1 MPDYPKREPY
11 FAHRFV
17 RLLFKTCAAQ
27 EIGIDA
33 CYLLVHIA
41 HTEDAKRYK
50 GPVTFHNEQL
60 QAILGFKK
68 WERLDRA
75 RRAACR
81 ANWLH
86 YQPPPNRRRQPGRYF
101 VTIPAELED
110 VDDLPIDE
118 ASSYPSEGD
127 DQGDD
132 PRQSYPP
139 EGYGQGD
146 DQRESYPSEGDGPGQ
161 SYPSQ
166 GDGEGDGRGD
176 DGGEPSTLPLTL
188 SLTSGATSAP
198 PGGVPPGNG
207 GFDHFWN
214 LYPSRNGRKREKA
227 KASAQWKRLSA
238 SDRQRAIQAAPTY
251 AAEEKFIK
259 DAFRWLRDR
268 SFEDWLTPQEPERSA
283 VATKQDIEAAGY
295 TFIEDD
301 E

>member
-68 WERLDRA
+68 WDRLDRA

-118 ASSYPSEGD
+118 AA
-127 DQGDD
+127 
-132 PRQSYPP
+132 
-139 EGYGQGD
+139 
-146 DQRESYPSEGDGPGQ
+146 SYPSEGDGPGQ

-166 GDGEGDGRGD
+166 GDGEGDGEGV

-198 PGGVPPGNG
+198 PGGMPPGNG

-227 KASAQWKRLSA
+227 KAISQWKRLSA